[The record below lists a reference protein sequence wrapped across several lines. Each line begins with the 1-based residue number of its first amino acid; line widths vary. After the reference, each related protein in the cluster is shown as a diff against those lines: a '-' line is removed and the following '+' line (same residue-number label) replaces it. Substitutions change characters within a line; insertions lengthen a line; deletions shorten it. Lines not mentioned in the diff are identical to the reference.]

1 MHKAGKEK
9 TVTQKEYYDYREDEN
24 TRQVS
29 LSKLMRCAL
38 MRWKVILLAGIILGG
53 LLGSYKILSIHSK
66 KDQMIKEYDA
76 YKTKLETYNSSVE
89 QYKKTIS
96 SYQKSV
102 NDRIDYI
109 NNSPKMNLNFASCP
123 SAFTE
128 LSITSTGEAAL
139 STTAINSIMNAVSD
153 EVSYGDAMTRVAEN
167 HEMSSEF
174 MRELISVK
182 LLATG
187 SVVRVTVHGE
197 DTEQA
202 RAVRDELIDII
213 LNEKVKGLAPL
224 GNFELTVVNEGVAN
238 VFDAEIQLYQAQQ
251 KEALSKLQTQ
261 LNNAINQSNGLTKP
275 TAVDQYSKKYM
286 LKNGIKLGIVGFAAG
301 IILALAAVL
310 VMIIQKGVVLSPEE
324 IDGEFGLKTLADFTD
339 KETDEAAKLDFMM
352 ARIENCMAGKAGGE
366 IGIVGSVS
374 DELIEKL
381 ASELNGKAADAK
393 DSLKFSA
400 VPAFNKDAQAF
411 RRLKELSGVILAE
424 QIGKSDYIA
433 IRKEVALIAESGRDL
448 VGTVYF

>member
-66 KDQMIKEYDA
+66 KDQMIKEYDT
-76 YKTKLETYNSSVE
+76 YKNKLETYNNSIE
-89 QYKKTIS
+89 QYKATIS
-96 SYQKSV
+96 NLQKSV
-102 NDRIDYI
+102 DEKMAYI
-109 NNSPKMNLNFASCP
+109 NESPKMNLSFASCP
-123 SAFTE
+123 SAFAE
-128 LSITSTGEAAL
+128 LSIEGKGETAL
-139 STTAINSIMNAVSD
+139 SAVAINSIMNAIYD
-153 EVSYGDAMTRVAEN
+153 EVYYGDSVTEVAQN
-167 HEMSSEF
+167 HEISPEYL
-174 MRELISVK
+174 RELVSVK
-182 LLATG
+182 LTPTG
-187 SVVRVTVHGE
+187 SVVRITVHGD

-202 RAVRDELIDII
+202 KMFLDELLNKI
-213 LNEKVKGLAPL
+213 LNEKVKGLSNL
-224 GNFELTVVNEGVAN
+224 GDFTINIINDGAAN
-238 VFDAEIQLYQAQQ
+238 VFDAEIQTYQTQQ

-261 LNNAINQSNGLTKP
+261 LYNAQNQSNGLTKP
-275 TAVDQYSKKYM
+275 TAVDKYSKKYM
-286 LKNGIKLGIVGFAAG
+286 LINGIKLGIVGLAAG
-301 IILALAAVL
+301 ILLALAAVI

-324 IDGEFGLKTLADFTD
+324 VDGEFGLKTLADFTD

-352 ARIENCMAGKAGGE
+352 ARIENCMSGKESGE

-374 DELIEKL
+374 AEMIEKL
-381 ASELNGKAADAK
+381 AAKLNRKAAAAK
-393 DSLKFSA
+393 DSLKFTA

-411 RRLKELSGVILAE
+411 RKLKELSGVILAE

>member
-224 GNFELTVVNEGVAN
+224 GNFALNVVNEGVAN

-286 LKNGIKLGIVGFAAG
+286 LKK
-301 IILALAAVL
+301 
-310 VMIIQKGVVLSPEE
+310 Q
-324 IDGEFGLKTLADFTD
+324 
-339 KETDEAAKLDFMM
+339 
-352 ARIENCMAGKAGGE
+352 ART
-366 IGIVGSVS
+366 
-374 DELIEKL
+374 
-381 ASELNGKAADAK
+381 
-393 DSLKFSA
+393 
-400 VPAFNKDAQAF
+400 VP
-411 RRLKELSGVILAE
+411 S
-424 QIGKSDYIA
+424 
-433 IRKEVALIAESGRDL
+433 
-448 VGTVYF
+448 

>member
-1 MHKAGKEK
+1 MTHECCRAGKEK
-9 TVTQKEYYDYREDEN
+9 DVTQKDYYDYREEEN

-29 LSKLMRCAL
+29 LMRLLRCAL
-38 MRWKVILLAGIILGG
+38 MRWKMILLAGIVLGA

-66 KDQMIKEYDA
+66 KDQMIKDYEA
-76 YKTKLETYNSSVE
+76 YKTKLDTYNSSVE

-139 STTAINSIMNAVSD
+139 SATVINSIMNALSD
-153 EVSYGDAMTRVAEN
+153 EVSYGEAMTRVAEN

-187 SVVRVTVHGE
+187 SVVRITVHGE

-224 GNFELTVVNEGVAN
+224 GNFALTVVNEGVAN

-261 LNNAINQSNGLTKP
+261 LNNAISQSNGLTKP

-374 DELIEKL
+374 DETFQYQCDPHLPL
-381 ASELNGKAADAK
+381 
-393 DSLKFSA
+393 SA
-400 VPAFNKDAQAF
+400 
-411 RRLKELSGVILAE
+411 
-424 QIGKSDYIA
+424 
-433 IRKEVALIAESGRDL
+433 GR
-448 VGTVYF
+448 

>member
-1 MHKAGKEK
+1 M
-9 TVTQKEYYDYREDEN
+9 TQKEYYDYREDEN

-213 LNEKVKGLAPL
+213 LNEKVK
-224 GNFELTVVNEGVAN
+224 
-238 VFDAEIQLYQAQQ
+238 IQLYQAQQ